1 MLQRLVHLE
10 LLAASD
16 VVGFIVFVLFL
27 VKGTTGLFIFRR
39 YHGLLFGLLKYKNV
53 PLSFG
58 KSVGQIKLPGHTK
71 FDLALIFARLLCD

>member
-1 MLQRLVHLE
+1 VLQRLVHLE

-39 YHGLLFGLLKYKNV
+39 YHGLLFGL
-53 PLSFG
+53 
-58 KSVGQIKLPGHTK
+58 
-71 FDLALIFARLLCD
+71 R